1 MTWLTPWL
9 AGIAA
14 AIAIPTLLILYFLK
28 LRRRD
33 VEISTTLLW
42 KKAIQDMQAN
52 APFQR
57 LRRNLLLFLQLLVL
71 GGILAALGQPQIK
84 GQTITGRKHVVMI
97 DRSASMLSLDE
108 KDGRGQP
115 MDRLA
120 QARAQAIAFVESLRE
135 AGFMAS
141 EEGDEAMVIAF
152 DTVAEVRQ
160 QFTSDKAALR
170 RAIESITAVEGPTRI
185 EEAMRLAK
193 AHKPRRILEDRTTG
207 QAVAVEGLYSGE
219 PVTLHIFSDGRL
231 PDAGISKPAPDDRVE
246 FQRVGGTASGNTAIT
261 GIRSER
267 NYEDPSKLSVFVAI
281 SNADPQARTLD
292 VELSIDGSVAGIKS
306 ATIPGSS
313 VEGVELSGSAAAR
326 AARDERATV
335 EAAGVRPA
343 GTAADGETAQAR
355 AKPGT
360 GGVVFQLDRGSGAT
374 VRVRLRSPASG
385 EALEGDVLALDDSA
399 WLIVPPARRLAVAVV
414 SPQGNLFLSS
424 VLSGLPLS
432 RLVELTPDQFEERAA
447 EGKLSEFDVV
457 ILDGWLPTMAAAA
470 PVATAIPA
478 VPVTPGTEAP
488 APAGPVTNLPPGR
501 FLVLGGVPALLAGR
515 PSGMIDEG
523 KGTQGGVVDWRR
535 DHPTL
540 RGAALDN
547 LIVAEMRKVRI
558 EQGGGSVAIA
568 TGDQGPAIIEASNAE
583 VKAIVV
589 PFDPAA
595 STWPFDVS
603 FVVFTASAV
612 GYLGDDGATGTG
624 RMVQPGQVLADR
636 VPAGATDIK
645 MRTPDGVEQAVASSA
660 DGSIAFGPLVRTGV
674 YELTWNG
681 PGGPTDEPG
690 EGGEGGRM
698 RRVFAANLADPEES
712 DVAAVDTIELANQP
726 VAASGDGSAVA
737 DLKLWPWL
745 ILFALAFVMFEW
757 FIYNRKVYV

>member
-84 GQTITGRKHVVMI
+84 GQTITGRKHVIMI

-115 MDRLA
+115 QDRLS

-231 PDAGISKPAPDDRVE
+231 PDAGISKPASDDRVE
-246 FQRVGGTASGNTAIT
+246 FRRVGGTASGNAAIT

-267 NYEDPSKLSVFVAI
+267 NYEDPSKLAVFVAI
-281 SNADPQARTLD
+281 ANADPQARTLD
-292 VELSIDGSVAGIKS
+292 VELTIDGAVAGIKS
-306 ATIPGSS
+306 ATIPGAT
-313 VEGVELSGSAAAR
+313 VEGVELSGGAAAR
-326 AARDERATV
+326 AARDERATAA
-335 EAAGVRPA
+335 AAGVTTQEDDA
-343 GTAADGETAQAR
+343 SAAR

-360 GGVVFQLDRGSGAT
+360 GGVVFQLERGSGAT

-385 EALEGDVLALDDSA
+385 DSLEGDVLALDDSA
-399 WLIVPPARRLAVAVV
+399 WLVVPPARRLAVAIV
-414 SPQGNLFLSS
+414 SPEGNLFLSS

-432 RLVELTPDQFEERAA
+432 RLVELTPDQFEERAT

-457 ILDGWLPTMAAAA
+457 ILDGWMPTSEAAAA
-470 PVATAIPA
+470 PDTAPA
-478 VPVTPGTEAP
+478 DDAPGAD
-488 APAGPVTNLPPGR
+488 APAGRVTDLPAGR
-501 FLVLGGVPALLAGR
+501 FLVLGGVPARLAGR

-523 KGTQGGVVDWRR
+523 KGNQGGIVDWQR

-547 LIVAEMRKVRI
+547 LIIADMRKVRL
-558 EQGGGSVAIA
+558 EQGGGSMAIA
-568 TGDQGPAIIEASNAE
+568 TSDQGPAIIEATSAE

-603 FVVFTASAV
+603 FVIFTASAV
-612 GYLGDDGATGTG
+612 GYLGDDGASGTG

-645 MRTPDGVEQAVASSA
+645 MRTPDGLEQAVASST
-660 DGSIAFGPLVRTGV
+660 DGSVAFGPLARAGV

-681 PGGPTDEPG
+681 PGGPTDEP
-690 EGGEGGRM
+690 GEGGRM

-737 DLKLWPWL
+737 DMKLWPWL

>member
-33 VEISTTLLW
+33 VEISTTFLW

-71 GGILAALGQPQIK
+71 GGVLAALGQPQIK
-84 GQTITGRKHVVMI
+84 GQTITGRKHVLMI

-115 MDRLA
+115 QDRLA
-120 QARAQAIAFVESLRE
+120 QAREQAIAFVESLRE
-135 AGFMAS
+135 ARFMAS

-160 QFTSDKAALR
+160 QFTSDKASLR
-170 RAIESITAVEGPTRI
+170 RAIESITAIEGPTRI

-231 PDAGISKPAPDDRVE
+231 PDAGLSKPAPDDRVE
-246 FQRVGGTASGNTAIT
+246 FRRVGGTASGNAAIT

-267 NYEDPSKLSVFVAI
+267 NYEDPSRLAVFVAI
-281 SNADPQARTLD
+281 SNADPQSRTLD
-292 VELSIDGSVAGIKS
+292 VELTIDGAVAGIKS
-306 ATIPGSS
+306 ATIPGAT
-313 VEGVELSGSAAAR
+313 VEGVELSGGLAAR
-326 AARDERATV
+326 AARDERATGA
-335 EAAGVRPA
+335 AAGIATPNE
-343 GTAADGETAQAR
+343 ETNIAR

-360 GGVVFQLDRGSGAT
+360 GGVVFQLERGSGAT

-385 EALEGDVLALDDSA
+385 DSLEGDVLALDDSA
-399 WLIVPPARRLAVAVV
+399 WLVVPPARRLSVATV

-457 ILDGWLPTMAAAA
+457 ILDGWLPTSEVAAA
-470 PVATAIPA
+470 PVAAPGDGGATPVADAPVGRVTDLPA
-478 VPVTPGTEAP
+478 
-488 APAGPVTNLPPGR
+488 GR
-501 FLVLGGVPALLAGR
+501 FLVLGGVPARLAGR
-515 PSGMIDEG
+515 PSGMFDEG
-523 KGTQGGVVDWRR
+523 KGNQGGIVDWRR

-547 LIVAEMRKVRI
+547 LIIADMRKVRL
-558 EQGGGSVAIA
+558 EQGGGSIAIA
-568 TGDQGPAIIEASNAE
+568 TSDQGPAIIEATSAE

-603 FVVFTASAV
+603 FVIFTASAV
-612 GYLGDDGATGTG
+612 GYLGDDGALGTG

-645 MRTPDGVEQAVASSA
+645 MRTPDGVEQAVASST
-660 DGSIAFGPLVRTGV
+660 DGSIAFGPLARAGV

-681 PGGPTDEPG
+681 PGGPTDEA
-690 EGGEGGRM
+690 GEGGRM

-726 VAASGDGSAVA
+726 VAATGDGSSVA
-737 DLKLWPWL
+737 DMKLWPWL

>member
-84 GQTITGRKHVVMI
+84 GQTITGRKHVIMI

-115 MDRLA
+115 QDRLS

-246 FQRVGGTASGNTAIT
+246 FRRVGSTTSGNAAIT
-261 GIRSER
+261 GVRSER

-292 VELSIDGSVAGIKS
+292 VELTIDGAVAGIKS
-306 ATIPGSS
+306 ATIPGAS
-313 VEGVELSGSAAAR
+313 VEGVELSGAAAAR
-326 AARDERATV
+326 AARDEVATRSV
-335 EAAGVRPA
+335 AGVA
-343 GTAADGETAQAR
+343 GGAADAPAETQTRAR
-355 AKPGT
+355 PGT

-385 EALEGDVLALDDSA
+385 QALEGDVLSLDDSV
-399 WLIVPPARRLAVAVV
+399 WLVVPPARRLAVAVV
-414 SPQGNLFLSS
+414 SPQGNLFLNS

-432 RLVELTPDQFEERAA
+432 RLVELTPEQFEERATD
-447 EGKLSEFDVV
+447 GKLSEFDVV
-457 ILDGWLPTMAAAA
+457 ILDGWLPTTAAAA
-470 PVATAIPA
+470 PASAPA
-478 VPVTPGTEAP
+478 SGTTEAP

-515 PSGMIDEG
+515 PSGMVDEG
-523 KGTQGGVVDWRR
+523 KGTQGGIVDWRR

-558 EQGGGSVAIA
+558 EPGGGSVVIA

-583 VKAIVV
+583 VKAVVV

-603 FVVFTASAV
+603 FVIFTASAV

-636 VPAGATDIK
+636 LPAGATDIR
-645 MRTPDGVEQAVASSA
+645 MRTPDGVEQSVASSA
-660 DGSIAFGPLVRTGV
+660 DGSIAFGPLVRAGI

-681 PGGPTDEPG
+681 PGGPTDEPA
-690 EGGEGGRM
+690 EAAGRM

-726 VAASGDGSAVA
+726 VAASGDGSSVA
-737 DLKLWPWL
+737 DIKLWPWL

>member
-71 GGILAALGQPQIK
+71 AGILAALGQPQIK

-108 KDGRGQP
+108 QDGRGQP

-120 QARAQAIAFVESLRE
+120 QARAQAIAFIESLRE

-141 EEGDEAMVIAF
+141 EEGDEAMVVAF

-170 RAIESITAVEGPTRI
+170 RAIESITAIEGPTRI

-246 FQRVGGTASGNTAIT
+246 FRRLGGTASGNAAIT

-281 SNADPQARTLD
+281 ANADPQARTLD
-292 VELSIDGSVAGIKS
+292 VELTIDGAVAGIKS
-306 ATIPGSS
+306 ATIPGAT
-313 VEGVELSGSAAAR
+313 VEGVELSGGAAAR
-326 AARDERATV
+326 AARDERATAA
-335 EAAGVRPA
+335 AAGVA
-343 GTAADGETAQAR
+343 TAEDDASMAR

-360 GGVVFQLDRGSGAT
+360 GGVVFQLERGSGAT

-399 WLIVPPARRLAVAVV
+399 WLVVPPARRLAVAVV

-432 RLVELTPDQFEERAA
+432 RLVELTPDQFEERAT

-457 ILDGWLPTMAAAA
+457 ILDGWLPTSEVAAA
-470 PVATAIPA
+470 PGTAPTGDA
-478 VPVTPGTEAP
+478 PGAD
-488 APAGPVTNLPPGR
+488 APAGRVTDLPAGR
-501 FLVLGGVPALLAGR
+501 FLVLGGVPARLAGR

-523 KGTQGGVVDWRR
+523 KGNQGGIVDWRR

-547 LIVAEMRKVRI
+547 LIIADMRKVRL

-568 TGDQGPAIIEASNAE
+568 TSDQGPAIIEATSAE

-603 FVVFTASAV
+603 FVIFTASAV
-612 GYLGDDGATGTG
+612 NYLGDDGASGTG

-645 MRTPDGVEQAVASSA
+645 MRTPDGLEQAVASST
-660 DGSIAFGPLVRTGV
+660 DGSIAFGPLARAGV

-681 PGGPTDEPG
+681 PGGPTDEP
-690 EGGEGGRM
+690 GEGGRM

-737 DLKLWPWL
+737 DMKLWPWL